1 MFKMYITY
9 FIPCDCTCAYI
20 LFVCLFVFG
29 NYLAVSVGKHPRV
42 ESSGSF
48 QLWNSNQKERET
60 LSGKYAQIVNM
71 PREAASF
78 CGLYATCVLLG
89 MDKCWLIIKI
99 I

>member
-1 MFKMYITY
+1 MSAN
-9 FIPCDCTCAYI
+9 IPG
-20 LFVCLFVFG
+20 LKV
-29 NYLAVSVGKHPRV
+29 VGV
-42 ESSGSF
+42 EK
-48 QLWNSNQKERET
+48 LWNSNQEERET